1 MGIQSDTAPGSTTMI
16 LGALVVALILGSSL
30 AAPRN
35 QFDENTSF
43 GEVLQQVSDDTAKVF
58 KTKGKLIELGLKS
71 TADAAIKAYRTVDDS
86 FLNEL
91 EESLIKKKRNLIK
104 GVFDVKR
111 GALRT
116 ISGIWTSSIN
126 GVHDAAAAVQNGIES
141 VTSALSLSNI
151 QGVISNTT
159 SSITTGVSD
168 VGNSILGT
176 IVEKKQNLNDALEN
190 FDSQEMFH
198 QGAEK
203 INSAVNVKHKG
214 LEYIGKKLGLFEAAD
229 NIAKFKAA
237 LPNQ

>member
-16 LGALVVALILGSSL
+16 LGAWVVALILGSSL

-126 GVHDAAAAVQNGIES
+126 GIHNAVNSTIQGVHDAAA
-141 VTSALSLSNI
+141 ALSLSNI

-176 IVEKKQNLNDALEN
+176 IVEKKQNLN
-190 FDSQEMFH
+190 
-198 QGAEK
+198 
-203 INSAVNVKHKG
+203 
-214 LEYIGKKLGLFEAAD
+214 
-229 NIAKFKAA
+229 
-237 LPNQ
+237 